1 MFKIV
6 KSLFGGKENATPGAA
21 AAPASPASA
30 SVAPAPVPAPSKTA
44 APVKAAAKAKPPVPE
59 KVAPPEEIC
68 GITSGM
74 SKEDIRKRLALLY
87 KRYNRATSSLDAGLR
102 AEAEK
107 TLDAVVAVREKTF
120 GPI

>member
-6 KSLFGGKENATPGAA
+6 KSLFGGKENTVPGADAAPSSPAPASAA
-21 AAPASPASA
+21 AAPASTLNKIA
-30 SVAPAPVPAPSKTA
+30 T
-44 APVKAAAKAKPPVPE
+44 PVKTAAKAKPPAPE
-59 KVAPPEEIC
+59 KVVSPEEIC
-68 GITSGM
+68 GIPSGM